1 MSETSQ
7 GIGAARDPLLDRARE
22 LEERDREELAKRF
35 AIALAPQII
44 SQLPPPP
51 PKGAAEPPGGWRG
64 SDGVLTPTGA
74 SEAAFQATAGAEGDA
89 EPEANQ
95 RIVLRVQTRDLGE
108 VSLVLDR
115 SEGAVR
121 VVVGVQDA
129 STVERM
135 LPERDALA
143 RQLQGSGLTIQSIQF
158 VRQSEVGT
166 VLAQSTSVGRAR
178 TFATQRQP
186 ATEDEKVRRRGSR
199 KLNLIG

>member
-1 MSETSQ
+1 MSDTSK
-7 GIGAARDPLLDRARE
+7 GIGAPRDPLLDRARE
-22 LEERDREELAKRF
+22 IEERDQEELAKRF
-35 AIALAPQII
+35 AQALAPQII

-51 PKGAAEPPGGWRG
+51 PKGAAEPPGGWRA
-64 SDGVLTPTGA
+64 SDGVLTPASASDGA
-74 SEAAFQATAGAEGDA
+74 YAASAAAEGEA

-115 SEGAVR
+115 NEGAVR
-121 VVVGVQDA
+121 VVIGVEDA
-129 STVERM
+129 STIERM
-135 LPERDALA
+135 MPERDALA

-166 VLAQSTSVGRAR
+166 VLAQSPSVGRAR
-178 TFATQRQP
+178 TFVSQRQA
-186 ATEDEKVRRRGSR
+186 ATADANVRRRGSR

>member
-1 MSETSQ
+1 MSETSK

-22 LEERDREELAKRF
+22 IEERDQEELAKRF
-35 AIALAPQII
+35 ALALAPQII

-51 PKGAAEPPGGWRG
+51 PKGAAEPPGGWRQ
-64 SDGVLTPTGA
+64 SDGVLTPTNA
-74 SEAAFQATAGAEGDA
+74 SDSAYGATAAAEGDA
-89 EPEANQ
+89 EAEANQ

-121 VVVGVQDA
+121 VVIGVQDA
-129 STVERM
+129 STIERM
-135 LPERDALA
+135 MPERDALA

-166 VLAQSTSVGRAR
+166 VLAQSPSVGRAR
-178 TFATQRQP
+178 MFASQRQA
-186 ATEDEKVRRRGSR
+186 ATEDPNVRRRGSR